1 MKRLLD
7 LLWLLLSSP
16 VWVPLLVLTA
26 GIVLI
31 RMGRPLFFRQE
42 RAGKGGRPFRLV
54 KFRTMTQARDGEG
67 NLLPDA
73 QRLPAFGAF
82 LRGTSL
88 DELPEIWNILRGD
101 MTLVGPRPLPVRYV
115 PRYSPE
121 QARRL
126 EVLPGLT
133 GWAQIKGRN
142 DLGWEERFRLDVWYV
157 DHRSL
162 LLDLVILGRTVLA
175 VLRREGIA
183 AEGEATMAEF
193 TGPDRPEGTRPAL
206 REDPPGDRD
215 RARRSE

>member
-7 LLWLLLSSP
+7 LLLLLLSSP
-16 VWVPLLVLTA
+16 IWVPLLALTA
-26 GIVLI
+26 GIVFI
-31 RMGRPLFFRQE
+31 RMGPPLFFRQE
-42 RAGKGGRPFRLV
+42 RAGKAGRPFRLV
-54 KFRTMTQARDGEG
+54 KFRTMTEARDGEG

-101 MTLVGPRPLPVRYV
+101 MTLVGPRPLPLRYV

-133 GWAQIKGRN
+133 GLAQIKGRN

-162 LLDLVILGRTVLA
+162 WLDLVILGRTLLA

-183 AEGEATMAEF
+183 ADGEVTMSEF
-193 TGPDRPEGTRPAL
+193 TGTVPPEAPTPAL
-206 REDPPGDRD
+206 RGDPPADRD
-215 RARRSE
+215 RVRGSE